1 PCWTEATR
9 TYQVLGK
16 WPEAL
21 WKQRKVTSE
30 QYEKYLYLSRDGVL
44 ARKRNLDAVKE
55 QEASLAEA
63 ALIEATTRRVR
74 ANAALYR
81 PFPPVA
87 AAQAWLALFLQD
99 RLRYPLLV
107 VRGASHTGKT
117 EWVKSLFK
125 NALEL
130 KVGSLQVFPEAMRG
144 FERDTHDGIILDDV
158 RDMAFL
164 ADHQD
169 KLQGKYDSRVEFATT
184 PGGTC
189 AFRKYLFAIP
199 IAVTVNYSTANLH
212 YLDSHDWLG
221 HEGNRVLVNFPE
233 VLSDG
238 AVQLAAV
245 VASIMPLVSDV
256 RHPQSLDF
264 ANERKTLLLRD
275 VHGLSWA
282 AIQKQVVNLRG
293 ETPSVRLLQRLHQDV
308 NRDLG
313 RRVYK
318 YSNCGRKATKATAAV
333 QKYLV
338 GRLLVLR
345 KRTTCTAATLRR
357 ELVANKGVDL
367 DESTIRK
374 ILRDHGYKW
383 LPRAQKRKYSAAR
396 KKERLKFAK
405 AVLRLTKAKLREKLS
420 MAMDGV
426 ILSLPPRDA
435 TERANYCAHGD
446 THMWRLPGEAASEQ
460 LAGQDP
466 YPYQI
471 PADRVV
477 PLWGGLSEGG
487 FALVTFHH
495 ARKLTSAEWCRE
507 VRRGKLAKAIQSLS
521 PVRPAGPW
529 TVLCDNE
536 AFLHT
541 AASKRAMAAAG
552 VRAWRDCEDLRRR
565 RPPIGKMAF
574 KVAVSR
580 ESADADIQRA
590 FRKDTQRLNAARD
603 AWSAAAAQGPGR
615 GRPRAAAVPAAVA
628 EPGSGLRV
636 RCEAVLLTYQSWSP
650 DVALP
655 AWERFGV
662 FVHANLSSWS
672 VKHWTATME
681 SNACGSHHLH
691 LMLQF
696 HKTQDCLTSRFIFES
711 TRPNASSHDYLGEG
725 VCKKKLQQSIDRGMF
740 YVWANK

>member
-1 PCWTEATR
+1 MAGLSLAQRAKRALVTLLLALAEAYGLEVAVSRESADADIQKAFRKVARRVHPDKGGSAQDSQRLNAARDAWSAAQGAGRGRPRAAAAPAAVAEAGSGLRVRCEAVLLTYQSWSPDVALPAWERFCAFVHANLSSWSVKHWTATMESNACGSHHLHLMLQFHNTQDCLTSRFIFESTRPNASSHDYLGEGVCKKKLQQSIDRGMFYVWANKVGTVRVAANYEPCWTEATR

-74 ANAALYR
+74 ANAALCR

-238 AVQLAAV
+238 
-245 VASIMPLVSDV
+245 
-256 RHPQSLDF
+256 
-264 ANERKTLLLRD
+264 
-275 VHGLSWA
+275 
-282 AIQKQVVNLRG
+282 
-293 ETPSVRLLQRLHQDV
+293 
-308 NRDLG
+308 
-313 RRVYK
+313 
-318 YSNCGRKATKATAAV
+318 
-333 QKYLV
+333 
-338 GRLLVLR
+338 
-345 KRTTCTAATLRR
+345 
-357 ELVANKGVDL
+357 
-367 DESTIRK
+367 
-374 ILRDHGYKW
+374 
-383 LPRAQKRKYSAAR
+383 
-396 KKERLKFAK
+396 
-405 AVLRLTKAKLREKLS
+405 
-420 MAMDGV
+420 
-426 ILSLPPRDA
+426 
-435 TERANYCAHGD
+435 
-446 THMWRLPGEAASEQ
+446 
-460 LAGQDP
+460 
-466 YPYQI
+466 
-471 PADRVV
+471 
-477 PLWGGLSEGG
+477 
-487 FALVTFHH
+487 
-495 ARKLTSAEWCRE
+495 
-507 VRRGKLAKAIQSLS
+507 
-521 PVRPAGPW
+521 
-529 TVLCDNE
+529 
-536 AFLHT
+536 
-541 AASKRAMAAAG
+541 
-552 VRAWRDCEDLRRR
+552 
-565 RPPIGKMAF
+565 
-574 KVAVSR
+574 
-580 ESADADIQRA
+580 
-590 FRKDTQRLNAARD
+590 
-603 AWSAAAAQGPGR
+603 
-615 GRPRAAAVPAAVA
+615 
-628 EPGSGLRV
+628 
-636 RCEAVLLTYQSWSP
+636 
-650 DVALP
+650 
-655 AWERFGV
+655 
-662 FVHANLSSWS
+662 
-672 VKHWTATME
+672 
-681 SNACGSHHLH
+681 
-691 LMLQF
+691 
-696 HKTQDCLTSRFIFES
+696 
-711 TRPNASSHDYLGEG
+711 
-725 VCKKKLQQSIDRGMF
+725 
-740 YVWANK
+740 